1 MRIDLHVHTCYSPDS
16 RTSLDAV
23 ARWMARRQL
32 DAVAI
37 TDHNAIAG
45 ALALQRRLPGAVIV
59 GEEIQTTHGEI
70 IGLFLQEAIAPGLP
84 PREAVARIRAQGG
97 LVYLPHPFDSLRG
110 FDPAGSGP
118 QGILDL
124 VDIVEV
130 LNARVHQPA
139 SNRRAAELAVMARRA
154 AGAGS
159 DAHLGW
165 EIGRVWVELPPFEG
179 PAGLLRAL
187 AQARVGGHSAPHWV
201 HLGSRGAYLLN
212 RLRRRHASSSEEPAN
227 PCR

>member
-16 RTSLDAV
+16 LTSLEAV
-23 ARWMARRQL
+23 TRWMARRNL

-37 TDHNAIAG
+37 TDHNTAAG
-45 ALALQRRLPGAVIV
+45 ALALHRRLPGAVIV

-70 IGLFLQEAIAPGLP
+70 VGLFLQETIVPGLP
-84 PREAVARIRAQGG
+84 PRETVARIRAQGG
-97 LVYLPHPFDSLRG
+97 LVYLPHPLDRLRG
-110 FDPAGSGP
+110 FDLDGSGP

-130 LNARVHQPA
+130 QNARVHRA
-139 SNRRAAELAVMARRA
+139 VDNRRAAELALMAHRA

-165 EIGRVWVELPPFEG
+165 EIGRVWVDLPPFEG
-179 PAGLLRAL
+179 PAGLLASL
-187 AQARVGGHSAPHWV
+187 AQGRIGGHSAPPWV
-201 HLGSRGAYLLN
+201 HLGSRTAYLLN
-212 RLRRRHASSSEEPAN
+212 RLRGRRFADD
-227 PCR
+227 